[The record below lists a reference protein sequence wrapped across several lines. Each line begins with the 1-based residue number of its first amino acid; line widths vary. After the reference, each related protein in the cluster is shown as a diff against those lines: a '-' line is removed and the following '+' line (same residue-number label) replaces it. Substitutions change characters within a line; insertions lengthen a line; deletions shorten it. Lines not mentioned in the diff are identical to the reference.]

1 MEPAIGVLHK
11 AAVMDVLGVAL
22 AAVDPY
28 RAVLKALTT
37 HPDALRSL
45 AQFARQG
52 KIYVVGA
59 GKAGDAMARATEDA
73 LGERISA
80 GLVIIKDERFDG
92 DEGNPAQS
100 AIRNAQGAPESAIRI
115 VEASHPVPDSRGIA
129 ATQELVSLVEGAGEG
144 DLVVCLIS
152 GGGSALLTLP
162 AEGIGLEDVQAV
174 TDL

>member
-59 GKAGDAMARATEDA
+59 GKAGAAMAHATEDA

-92 DEGNPAQS
+92 DEVPKSRDEGRPPQ
-100 AIRNAQGAPESAIRI
+100 SAIRI
-115 VEASHPVPDSRGIA
+115 VAASHPVPDSRG
-129 ATQELVSLVEGAGEG
+129 
-144 DLVVCLIS
+144 
-152 GGGSALLTLP
+152 
-162 AEGIGLEDVQAV
+162 
-174 TDL
+174 